1 MSATVCPF
9 IAIATDSGKR
19 LSGANAAHACFAQ
32 RPSQPIELDHQERL
46 CLTAT
51 FTSCTLFVAW
61 AAREAAQAISTATP
75 PAVGSDAWST
85 SQGVSVDALAAAS
98 RGEGEQPF
106 DTSNDGTIW
115 SLAAESQQPLSPE
128 EEERVRVVPLH
139 QRRALEDEVPHA
151 MIRLPRRLSSLRS
164 FAAFVLLLGVALFA
178 APSIFKGIG
187 ALVSGQRVDE
197 LAVQLLRGLETGWR
211 YRKQYVEGLLGR
223 WAALRPE
230 RRFRELSLRV
240 QAAADRLRAM
250 GPEETLKRGYALI
263 QTPDGKLIRKAK
275 AARDQGDLVVRF
287 VDGKVEVKVK
297 GKRE

>member
-61 AAREAAQAISTATP
+61 AAREAAQAINTATP

-85 SQGVSVDALAAAS
+85 SQEVSVDALAAAS

-106 DTSNDGTIW
+106 DSKDDDTIW
-115 SLAAESQQPLSPE
+115 SLSAASQQPLSPE

-139 QRRALEDEVPHA
+139 QRRSLEDEVPRA
-151 MIRLPRRLSSLRS
+151 IIRLPRRLSSLRS
-164 FAAFVLLLGVALFA
+164 FAAFILLLGVALFA
-178 APSIFKGIG
+178 APSIFKGVGAFVSGLGSEPTPVASATATPEASPTPEPTSEPVVYTIKRGDTLSEISQKFQVSIDVIIG
-187 ALVSGQRVDE
+187 ANPEVTDPNNLRIGQR
-197 LAVQLLRGLETGWR
+197 
-211 YRKQYVEGLLGR
+211 
-223 WAALRPE
+223 
-230 RRFRELSLRV
+230 
-240 QAAADRLRAM
+240 
-250 GPEETLKRGYALI
+250 LI
-263 QTPDGKLIRKAK
+263 IPSVIPD
-275 AARDQGDLVVRF
+275 VVISPSP
-287 VDGKVEVKVK
+287 
-297 GKRE
+297 